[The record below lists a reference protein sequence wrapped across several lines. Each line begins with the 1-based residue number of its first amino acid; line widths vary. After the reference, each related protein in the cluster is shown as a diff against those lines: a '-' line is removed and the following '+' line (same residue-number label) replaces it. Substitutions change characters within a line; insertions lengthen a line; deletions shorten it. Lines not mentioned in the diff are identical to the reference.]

1 MAITDTYA
9 DYIIVGAGLTGCAL
23 AARLKQA
30 DPSLNILLIE
40 AGSDPT
46 GDPRTTSPLGGFALG
61 NSELDWAYHSVP
73 QPHTNNR
80 SLYIPAGKTLGGSSI
95 LNYGGWSRGDAS
107 DYDNWASTV
116 GDSRWSYNGL
126 LPFFKRSEH
135 LDNSDVDP
143 QQRGLDGPMH
153 LATVSASD
161 PQRQYPLRNDILAA
175 WTELGVKYNPDGNSG
190 CIAGVSEM
198 EENWHNGL
206 RQPSHDAY
214 GSNAVKILTNTMVNR
229 ILLSDDGGKVIATG
243 VQLSDGKKLSARKE
257 IILSAGTHRTPQ
269 LLMLSGI
276 GPTDQLEKYN
286 IPVLVKSEHVGRNMI
301 DHYCLN
307 QFWKLRNP
315 SKGLAMGSPLWT
327 SPAFFKGMPCDW
339 AIRESVPS
347 SILSPP
353 LQTDSAP
360 EETSAALL
368 HPSRCH
374 LETAV
379 IYAPITADFVGLEL
393 PMDGTHVTSSV
404 INLLPTSRGT
414 VTLTSAS
421 AADPPSI
428 NPNCHATAVDHA
440 ILNHGARRV
449 MQALLDTESGKA
461 CIEAEVPP
469 PGLPAL
475 SSQSDDKSIHE
486 RIKAAGLAQAHAS
499 GTVAM
504 GKVVDPVLRVYGVKG
519 LRVVDASILPV
530 PIGGHPQATLY
541 AVAEQAA
548 EIILLG

>member
-1 MAITDTYA
+1 MTDTHT

-23 AARLKQA
+23 AARLEQA

-73 QPHTNNR
+73 QPNTNNR
-80 SLYIPAGKTLGGSSI
+80 CYYIPAGKTLGGSSI

-107 DYDNWASTV
+107 DYDSWAGIV
-116 GDSRWSYNGL
+116 GDSRWSYQGL

-135 LDNSDVDP
+135 SNNPDTDP
-143 QQRGLDGPMH
+143 QQRGLGGPMH
-153 LATVSASD
+153 LATISASD
-161 PQRQYPLRNDILAA
+161 PQRQYPLRDPILAA

-190 CIAGVSEM
+190 SIAGVSEI

-214 GSNAVKILTNTMVNR
+214 GLKSVKILTNTMVNR
-229 ILLSDDGGKVIATG
+229 ILFSDKDGKIIATG
-243 VQLSDGKKLSARKE
+243 VQLDDGRRISAHKE
-257 IILSAGTHRTPQ
+257 VILSAGTHRTPQ
-269 LLMLSGI
+269 LLMLSGV
-276 GPTDQLEKYN
+276 GATDQLEKHG
-286 IPVLVKSEHVGRNMI
+286 IPVLVNSEHVGRNMI

-307 QFWKLRNP
+307 QFWKLRHP

-339 AIRESVPS
+339 AIRESVPN
-347 SILSPP
+347 SIVSPP
-353 LQTDSAP
+353 LQADSTS
-360 EETSAALL
+360 ERTSAALL

-374 LETAV
+374 LEIAV
-379 IYAPITADFVGLEL
+379 LYAPVTADLVGLEL

-421 AADPPSI
+421 AADPPLI
-428 NPNCHATAVDHA
+428 NPNCHATTVDHT
-440 ILNHGARRV
+440 ILNYGTRRL

-461 CIEAEVPP
+461 CIESEVPP

-475 SSQSDDKSIHE
+475 SSQSDDKTIHE

-504 GKVVDPVLRVYGVKG
+504 GKVVDPDLRVYGVEG

-548 EIILLG
+548 EIILRG